1 MNEAKAKTWKTDPG
15 IDATNDAAI
24 AWMETHGNHFPID
37 ALSEKARAAAETIAD
52 VYRIPVEMPALCA
65 LATISGAMGRT
76 WSFEGGAK
84 DGQTT
89 HGNLYILIGAPA
101 GSGKAAPAAILTK
114 PFLEYA
120 SQVARHFQDFE
131 RPLLQTEIEC
141 AMTEK
146 RAVLRKFNVQ
156 KSENGGRSIAE
167 SESDLATLN
176 KKIAEANKRLTPPA
190 PFVED
195 VTSQKLI
202 LTCARNVDG
211 AVFVFSAEGA
221 EVLRIAGGRY
231 RGDGKADLEIWLK
244 GFSCEVLRQDR
255 MGRESVEAHPCLAS
269 LLLVQPSVVSETY
282 GSPEALRRG
291 FCARFIAVN
300 CHLPILDDDGEDRTL
315 DRDAIAAWGRL
326 IADICDRRPSNPR
339 TPPHAVRF
347 NDGAREVFRLFENEI
362 AAVRRK
368 THDVHEQLARWR
380 ELAIRIAAVLAV
392 ADDPDTPLDIVG
404 ADVAERAV
412 RIARWAVAAQL
423 GILREGRHERMA
435 ERVRKLGTLIDASN
449 GVLSLRD
456 AEKSHGYSREEIYAL
471 ATFAPGQL
479 TISEIQ
485 NPNGG
490 RPSMSVMRTV

>member
-1 MNEAKAKTWKTDPG
+1 MTEPKAKTWKTDPE
-15 IDATNDAAI
+15 IDATHDAAT
-24 AWMETHGNHFPID
+24 AWIDKHGASFPED
-37 ALSEKARAAAETIAD
+37 ALSPRACAAAATIAD
-52 VYRIPVEMPALCA
+52 VYRIPIEMPALCA
-65 LATISGAMGRT
+65 LATISGAMGRS

-89 HGNLYILIGAPA
+89 HGNIYALIGAPA

-120 SQVARHFQDFE
+120 SQVARRFQDFE

-146 RAVLRKFNVQ
+146 RALLRKFNVR
-156 KSENGGRSIAE
+156 KADEGGRSIAE

-176 KKIAEANKRLTPPA
+176 KKIAEANRRLTSPA

-195 VTSQKLI
+195 VTSQKLV

-244 GFSCEVLRQDR
+244 GFSCEILRQDR
-255 MGRESVEAHPCLAS
+255 VGRESVEAHPCLAS
-269 LLLVQPSVVSETY
+269 LLLVQPSVISETY

-315 DRDAIAAWGRL
+315 DRDAINAWSRL
-326 IADICDRRPSNPR
+326 IGDICDRRPSNPG
-339 TPPHAVRF
+339 TPPHTVRF
-347 NDGAREVFRLFENEI
+347 NDDAREVFRLFENDV
-362 AAVRRK
+362 AALRRK
-368 THDVHEQLARWR
+368 IHDVHEQLARWR
-380 ELAIRIAAVLAV
+380 ELAIRIAAGLAV

-423 GILREGRHERMA
+423 GILREGRHERMM
-435 ERVRKLGTLIDASN
+435 ERVRKLGNLIDLN
-449 GVLSLRD
+449 DGLLSLRD
-456 AEKSHGYSREEIYAL
+456 AEKSHGFGHDEIYAL
-471 ATFAPGQL
+471 AAFAPGQL

-490 RPSMSVMRTV
+490 RPSMSVMRTA